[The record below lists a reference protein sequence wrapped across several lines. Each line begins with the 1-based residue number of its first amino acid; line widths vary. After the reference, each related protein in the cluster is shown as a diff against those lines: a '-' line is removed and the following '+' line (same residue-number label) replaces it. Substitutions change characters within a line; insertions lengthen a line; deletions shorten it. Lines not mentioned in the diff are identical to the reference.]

1 MITAKKDG
9 KLFAQFSSIAD
20 AAVFIIGKEL
30 SRGYT
35 SASTNICNALN
46 GRESRKTGEKRQT
59 AYGLQWTRK

>member
-20 AAVFIIGKEL
+20 AAAFIIGKEL

-35 SASTNICNALN
+35 SASTNICNALKDENHVKQARN
-46 GRESRKTGEKRQT
+46 GRPRTV
-59 AYGLQWTRK
+59 